1 MCRIST
7 KSSWEVAQDSYDV
20 CHVSAQ
26 SIWQLAQGSYDV
38 CYVSTQSSW
47 EVPESSYYACHV
59 SAQSSWEVAQ
69 SSYDVCHIST
79 QSSWKVAQV
88 SCSTN
93 TIGLSTKNI
102 YTLNSENPLKNLCS
116 LRNISF
122 PQLFVLMI
130 AKYFQLKA
138 HKANTLD

>member
-1 MCRIST
+1 MAAQSTYYACHVSAQSSSEVAQVSYDVCHIST
-7 KSSWEVAQDSYDV
+7 KSSWEVAQGSYDV

-26 SIWQLAQGSYDV
+26 NIWQVAQG
-38 CYVSTQSSW
+38 
-47 EVPESSYYACHV
+47 
-59 SAQSSWEVAQ
+59 
-69 SSYDVCHIST
+69 SYDVCHIST
-79 QSSWKVAQV
+79 QSSWEVAQV

-130 AKYFQLKA
+130 AK
-138 HKANTLD
+138 